1 MPPRSSGTGLLK
13 LALVAVGVHSV
24 TLGLITYLFTDRF
37 LRRMGFNLS
46 SHRFY
51 PRQTG
56 AFLLVLGAGY
66 LLAARDPAAN
76 RGLVHLTVLSKA
88 VAVLFLF
95 SEFLVRRA
103 PRSVLLAG
111 IMDGLMGAAIAALA
125 RASYRRVEGTE
136 PEV

>member
-1 MPPRSSGTGLLK
+1 MALL
-13 LALVAVGVHSV
+13 AVGVHSV

-37 LRRMGFNLS
+37 LGRMGFNLS

-56 AFLLVLGAGY
+56 AFLLVLGTGY

-95 SEFLVRRA
+95 SEFLVRKA

-111 IMDGLMGAAIAALA
+111 VLDGLMGAAIAALA
-125 RASYRRVEGTE
+125 RASHRRVEGTE

>member
-1 MPPRSSGTGLLK
+1 MPPRSSETGLLK
-13 LALVAVGVHSV
+13 LALLAMGVHSV

-37 LRRMGFNLS
+37 LRRMGLNLS

-51 PRQTG
+51 PRQSG
-56 AFLLVLGAGY
+56 VFLLVLGTGY

-76 RGLVHLTVLSKA
+76 RGLVSLTVLSKA

-95 SEFLVRRA
+95 SEFLVRKA
-103 PRSVLLAG
+103 PRSVLIAG
-111 IMDGLMGAAIAALA
+111 TMDGLMGAAIVALA
-125 RASYRRVEGTE
+125 RDSYRRVESTE

>member
-1 MPPRSSGTGLLK
+1 MPPRSSRTGLLR
-13 LALVAVGVHSV
+13 LALLGVGVHSV
-24 TLGLITYLFTDRF
+24 VLGLITYLFTDRF

-56 AFLLVLGAGY
+56 AFLVVLGTGY

-95 SEFLVRRA
+95 SEFLVRKA
-103 PRSVLLAG
+103 PRSILIAG
-111 IMDGLMGAAIAALA
+111 VMDGLMGAVVAVLA
-125 RASYRRVEGTE
+125 RDSHRREEGTE
-136 PEV
+136 AEV

>member
-1 MPPRSSGTGLLK
+1 MPPPSSGTRLLK
-13 LALVAVGVHSV
+13 LALAAVGVHSV
-24 TLGLITYLFTDRF
+24 SLGLITYLFTDRF

-56 AFLLVLGAGY
+56 AFLVALGGGY

-76 RGLVHLTVLSKA
+76 RGLVRLTILSKA
-88 VAVLFLF
+88 VAVIFLF
-95 SEFLVRRA
+95 TEFLLRKA
-103 PRSVLLAG
+103 PRSVLIAG
-111 IMDGLMGAAIAALA
+111 VMDGLMGAVIVALA
-125 RASYRRVEGTE
+125 RDSNRRVEGAE

>member
-13 LALVAVGVHSV
+13 LALLAVGVHSV

-37 LRRMGFNLS
+37 LRRMGFDLS

-56 AFLLVLGAGY
+56 AFLVALGGGY
-66 LLAARDPAAN
+66 LLAARDPVAN
-76 RGLVHLTVLSKA
+76 RGLVHLTVFSKA

-95 SEFLVRRA
+95 SEFLVRKA
-103 PRSVLLAG
+103 PRSILIAG
-111 IMDGLMGAAIAALA
+111 IMDGMMGAAIAVLA
-125 RASYRRVEGTE
+125 RASYRRAEGTE

>member
-1 MPPRSSGTGLLK
+1 MPPRSPGSGLLK
-13 LALVAVGVHSV
+13 LALLGVGVHSV

-56 AFLLVLGAGY
+56 AFLVVLGTGY

-76 RGLVHLTVLSKA
+76 RGLVHLTVFSKA

-95 SEFLVRRA
+95 SEFLVRKA
-103 PRSVLLAG
+103 PRSILIAG
-111 IMDGLMGAAIAALA
+111 VMDGLMGAVVAALA
-125 RASYRRVEGTE
+125 RDSHRREEGTE
-136 PEV
+136 AEV

>member
-13 LALVAVGVHSV
+13 LALAAVGVHSV

-56 AFLLVLGAGY
+56 AFLVALGGGY

-76 RGLVHLTVLSKA
+76 RGLVRLTVFSKA

-95 SEFLVRRA
+95 SEYLVRKA
-103 PRSVLLAG
+103 PRSILIAG
-111 IMDGLMGAAIAALA
+111 IMDGMMGAAIAVLA
-125 RASYRRVEGTE
+125 RASDRRVEGTE

>member
-1 MPPRSSGTGLLK
+1 MPPRSSETGLLK
-13 LALVAVGVHSV
+13 LALAAAGVHSV

-56 AFLLVLGAGY
+56 AFLLVLGTGY

-76 RGLVHLTVLSKA
+76 RGLVHLTVFSKA

-95 SEFLVRRA
+95 SEFLVRKA
-103 PRSVLLAG
+103 PRSILLAG
-111 IMDGLMGAAIAALA
+111 IMDGFMGAAIAALA
-125 RASYRRVEGTE
+125 RASYRRAEGTE